1 MWDYKPWD
9 NDGAADWYGDLME
22 NTKLRD
28 IWLEG
33 IKEDPIDSPDV
44 VRAAA
49 GLFIMLG
56 RVYIWPIDNYDN
68 DLELTISQLGKVAE
82 NEEYK
87 EVPELIEIISEE
99 LNELESRLK
108 KDSPDSTPSAK
119 PWWKLW

>member
-1 MWDYKPWD
+1 
-9 NDGAADWYGDLME
+9 
-22 NTKLRD
+22 
-28 IWLEG
+28 
-33 IKEDPIDSPDV
+33 
-44 VRAAA
+44 
-49 GLFIMLG
+49 MLG

-87 EVPELIEIISEE
+87 EVPELIEIISGE

-108 KDSPDSTPSAK
+108 KDTPDSAPPSK